1 MADIRAARDAL
12 DGLDVHG
19 TRTGTG
25 KEDAECGQ
33 IAIATAADRR
43 AQDEERVGSPA
54 ESSPRLEPAP
64 VHPHSRYP
72 LNSRRLTAWHLR
84 ALAQALGLP
93 TTGSADQLRQCI
105 EGIVQRDHDYQ
116 NVVVII
122 RESLKTEHVVVLA
135 DSEGEFLE
143 GETIYRDPPPRRMWA
158 EEDVRV
164 TEELRET
171 RRQLEEANHIIES
184 ATAKDGEQAQT
195 IAQLQEESEVEATQ
209 ACEGLA
215 TLKRQLAA
223 EKEKARKSWKTNCE
237 HLVNRTPLS
246 QPKRR
251 SWPHSSTRLSSSR
264 PKSQGKETG
273 AKLHHW
279 EQDHPDPQIATTRWR
294 MTHFRP
300 ATMLRTH
307 CLIHVRHPLELACPL
322 PQLMPL

>member
-1 MADIRAARDAL
+1 MWPTSGRHVTHSTWTCMEREP
-12 DGLDVHG
+12 VPE
-19 TRTGTG
+19 R
-25 KEDAECGQ
+25 KMRNVVKS
-33 IAIATAADRR
+33 RR
-43 AQDEERVGSPA
+43 ILPTRVGSPA

-72 LNSRRLTAWHLR
+72 LNSRRQTAWHLR

-143 GETIYRDPPPRRMWA
+143 GEPIYRDPPPRRMWA

-195 IAQLQEESEVEATQ
+195 IAQLQEALHESEVEATQ

-215 TLKRQLAA
+215 TLKPQLAA

-237 HLVNRTPLS
+237 HLAEQDAIITAQEEELATLKHQIVELEAKVSRERDRSETPSLGAGSPRSADRHYPLEEADDDTLPAS
-246 QPKRR
+246 QP
-251 SWPHSSTRLSSSR
+251 
-264 PKSQGKETG
+264 
-273 AKLHHW
+273 
-279 EQDHPDPQIATTRWR
+279 
-294 MTHFRP
+294 
-300 ATMLRTH
+300 
-307 CLIHVRHPLELACPL
+307 
-322 PQLMPL
+322 